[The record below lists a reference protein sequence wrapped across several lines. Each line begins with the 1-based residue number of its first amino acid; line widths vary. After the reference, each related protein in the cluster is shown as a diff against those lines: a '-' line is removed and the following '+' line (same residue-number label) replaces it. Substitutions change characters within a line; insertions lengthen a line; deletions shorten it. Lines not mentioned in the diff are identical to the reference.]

1 MTKEN
6 KSNWK
11 CTSCLSTK
19 GASTT
24 FGSTSVSTPQTSRP
38 ASSKQPNLKTTPE
51 DSNITTRKKTNNNTQ
66 NESSYVTESNLRDIL
81 KQEITAAIKSSIKE
95 LVMAE
100 LQSINQQIGSFHDA
114 MTFFNQHF
122 EDLKASLEEKST
134 HIKKLEEDNL
144 NLKSCVNDLSTRLCL
159 VEQQMR
165 ESNVEINGLPEKN
178 SENLPCIIT
187 KLAKSVDCQI
197 KDDDVLHVT
206 RVAKLNKENP
216 RPRTVVAKLRS
227 TRHRDALIA
236 AVSSY
241 NRKNPA
247 NKLSTSHVGYDGPS
261 SPVYVAEH
269 LTPTNKSLHA
279 EVRKKAKELSYKF
292 VWVRNGRIQA
302 RKDEYS
308 PILVIRNSSCLR
320 KMN

>member
-1 MTKEN
+1 MAPVNNVCVKCNNKLHHTQFMKCTLCAQTYDLDCADVSSKRYALMTKEN

-11 CTSCLSTK
+11 CTPCLSTK

-24 FGSTSVSTPQTSRP
+24 IGSTSVSTPQAPRP

-51 DSNITTRKKTNNNTQ
+51 DSNITTRKKTNNITQ

-100 LQSINQQIGSFHDA
+100 LQSINQQI
-114 MTFFNQHF
+114 
-122 EDLKASLEEKST
+122 
-134 HIKKLEEDNL
+134 
-144 NLKSCVNDLSTRLCL
+144 
-159 VEQQMR
+159 EQQMR

-308 PILVIRNSSCLR
+308 PILVIRNSSCLH